1 MKPKDKPLAEK
12 YDSLLLKYNKE
23 VRPLFGI
30 YEKESRISF
39 VEQLL
44 ESIRRV
50 DFVKKIE
57 NNSFTISFADPSNS
71 LFDPL
76 KGAIYFKN
84 SGNFEEACWLVFHF
98 VYFGKHRYGGWR
110 YSREVYG
117 ALGQEEN
124 WNWNRISKDIK
135 GFRKWLKRNQDY
147 IKRKD
152 VPGGFGNHR
161 KYESLDASSSRG
173 TGSAFEAYINWVL
186 RFGSHN
192 ILFDKAYQDSE
203 GDVKAAFD
211 NLFKSMSKVVSF
223 GRTAKFDYLTMIGKL
238 NLAQIKPGIPYLS
251 SATGPLTGAR
261 LLFTGDVTASVNPKD
276 LENWII
282 ELDSYLDVGMQ
293 VFEDSLCNWQKSPS
307 VFRPFRG

>member
-1 MKPKDKPLAEK
+1 MKPKDKLTAEK
-12 YDSLLLKYNKE
+12 HDSILLMYNRE

-30 YEKESRISF
+30 HEKENRLSYIG
-39 VEQLL
+39 QLL

-50 DFVKKIE
+50 DYVKRIE
-57 NNSFTISFADPSNS
+57 SNPFTSSFADPANL

-76 KGAIYFKN
+76 KGAIFFKN
-84 SGNFEEACWLVFHF
+84 SGDFEEACWLVFHF

-124 WNWNRISKDIK
+124 WNWHRISADVE
-135 GFRKWLKRNQDY
+135 GFRKWLKRNQEN

-173 TGSAFEAYINWVL
+173 TGNAFETYVNWVL
-186 RFGSHN
+186 SFGSHYK
-192 ILFDKAYQDSE
+192 LFNKVCQDSE
-203 GDVKAAFD
+203 GDAKVAFD
-211 NLFKSMSKVVSF
+211 NLFKSMSKVISF

-238 NLAQIKPGIPYLS
+238 NLAQIKPGVPYLS
-251 SATGPLTGAR
+251 NATGPLTGAR
-261 LLFTGDVTASVNPKD
+261 LLFTGDFSANVNPKD

-282 ELDSYLDVGMQ
+282 ELDSHMNVGMQ

-307 VFRPFRG
+307 IFKPFRG